1 MQFLVNND
9 DKLALAELV
18 QTYQTEVLQNKDI
31 DSLMVENRDC
41 LENLLPKS
49 FYSNINELR
58 ELALLNLIETI
69 FNAFFVRYFKGTNK
83 LCLHILRQSE

>member
-1 MQFLVNND
+1 MNIIIKALQFLVNND

-41 LENLLPKS
+41 LEKSITQVLL
-49 FYSNINELR
+49 
-58 ELALLNLIETI
+58 
-69 FNAFFVRYFKGTNK
+69 
-83 LCLHILRQSE
+83 